1 MSERLT
7 RKALLDLLSSP
18 TAESGDIP
26 AHDALEKLAMEG
38 YQYLD
43 EGRSAEESLT
53 RLDQRFEQWLEDK
66 PLKISGDQARRRMIS
81 LLQKIAAVI
90 LLILVPVFLILK
102 PTPLAQLA
110 DRYFEAPRSPYLM
123 VSRGQQTDT
132 ESKFNEAFTHYEKGE
147 YAKAAS
153 AIGNLVV
160 ENPDKPDLKFY
171 QAISLLA
178 TGDTEKSIGLLEE
191 CAGESQDNLD
201 IRSPWYLA
209 LAYLTTR
216 DKDEAQHWLQKTIAL
231 DDLHQEKAKELLE
244 KIR

>member
-1 MSERLT
+1 M
-7 RKALLDLLSSP
+7 LDLLSSP
-18 TAESGDIP
+18 TPESGDIP
-26 AHDALEKLAMEG
+26 APDALEKLAMEG

-43 EGRSAEESLT
+43 EGRSPEESLT
-53 RLDQRFEQWLEDK
+53 SLDQRFEQWLEHK
-66 PLKISGDQARRRMIS
+66 PSKISGNQARRRMIG
-81 LLQKIAAVI
+81 LLQKIAAII
-90 LLILVPVFLILK
+90 LLILVPVFFLLR
-102 PTPLAQLA
+102 PATLPQLA

-132 ESKFNEAFTHYEKGE
+132 ESKFNQVFTYYEKGD
-147 YAKAAS
+147 YAEAAS
-153 AIGNLVV
+153 AIGDLVA

-209 LAYLTTR
+209 LAYLTTGA
-216 DKDEAQHWLQKTIAL
+216 KDEAQYWLQKTITL
-231 DDLHQEKAKELLE
+231 DDLHQKKAKELLE

>member
-7 RKALLDLLSSP
+7 RKALLELLSSP
-18 TAESGDIP
+18 AAESGDIP
-26 AHDALEKLAMEG
+26 APDSLEKLAMEG

-53 RLDQRFEQWLEDK
+53 SLDQRFEQWLKQK
-66 PLKISGDQARRRMIS
+66 PSKTLGDQARRRMIG
-81 LLQKIAAVI
+81 LLQKIAAII

-102 PTPLAQLA
+102 PAPLPQLA

-132 ESKFNEAFTHYEKGE
+132 ESKFNQAFTYYEKGE
-147 YAKAAS
+147 YSEAAG
-153 AIGNLVV
+153 AIGNLVA

-178 TGDTEKSIGLLEE
+178 TGDTEKSIRLLEE
-191 CAGESQDNLD
+191 CAGASQDNLD
-201 IRSPWYLA
+201 MRSPWYLA
-209 LAYLTTR
+209 LAYLTAG
-216 DKDEAQHWLQKTIAL
+216 DKDKAQHWLQKTIAL
-231 DDLHQEKAKELLE
+231 DDLHREKAKELLD